1 MEIQSFESSGMEEGV
16 RGAQAFEM
24 LDGDC
29 VYEQSIAA
37 GADDDGGGDPL
48 LHLWKG
54 DANATCLAEFGL
66 AA

>member
-1 MEIQSFESSGMEEGV
+1 MSLLEPREKRKGS
-16 RGAQAFEM
+16 GAQAFEM
-24 LDGDC
+24 VDGEC
-29 VYEQSIAA
+29 VFEQSIAA
-37 GADDDGGGDPL
+37 GADDDGGGVPL